1 MTTAS
6 TITAMPDGA
15 LLSPVPPPVPLPLQ
29 PNSAFS
35 FCCSLRIISSRS
47 GGPPCVFRRPPQ
59 GSLSCD
65 PPGSFQA
72 IRNSVFHERKVKSK
86 VALYVRRYLSASGY
100 PLLTAC
106 NG

>member
-15 LLSPVPPPVPLPLQ
+15 LLSPVPPPVPLPLP

-47 GGPPCVFRRPPQ
+47 GGPPCVFHHPHQ
-59 GSLSCD
+59 GSLSCN
-65 PPGSFQA
+65 PPGSYQA
-72 IRNSVFHERKVKSK
+72 NHNSVFQERKVKSK
-86 VALYVRRYLSASGY
+86 ETKKVRRYLSATGY
-100 PLLTAC
+100 PLL
-106 NG
+106 

>member
-1 MTTAS
+1 MLS
-6 TITAMPDGA
+6 VSFVCFV
-15 LLSPVPPPVPLPLQ
+15 LLLVCLFFVLLVGVLFLSVSPPVPLPLP

-72 IRNSVFHERKVKSK
+72 IRNSVFHERNVKSK
-86 VALYVRRYLSASGY
+86 VAL
-100 PLLTAC
+100 
-106 NG
+106 